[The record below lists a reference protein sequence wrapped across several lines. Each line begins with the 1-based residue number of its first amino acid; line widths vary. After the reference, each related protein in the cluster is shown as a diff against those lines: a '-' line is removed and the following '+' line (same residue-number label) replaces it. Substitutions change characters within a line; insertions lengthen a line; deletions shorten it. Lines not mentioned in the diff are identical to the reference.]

1 MSIRAIQFDPK
12 TGVVDDRVVREAHIR
27 MRVPFVVTGE
37 SLTTQSHADSCDIN
51 KVMAR
56 FDRTGALPEGRQ
68 GGQYADV
75 THLQSDFT
83 ELVNKSRAV
92 SAEVRDKIR
101 AKQEAAADAARKK
114 AAADAAELAAFR
126 AAKAE
131 AEKAAVVK

>member
-1 MSIRAIQFDPK
+1 MSIQPIQFDPK
-12 TGVVDDRVVREAHIR
+12 TGVVDARVVREAHVR
-27 MRVPFVVTGE
+27 LRVPFVVTGV
-37 SLTTQSHADSCDIN
+37 SMTTQSHADSCDIN

-56 FDRTGALPEGRQ
+56 FDRTGALPPGREGAQ
-68 GGQYADV
+68 FADV
-75 THLQSDFT
+75 THLQADFT

-101 AKQEAAADAARKK
+101 AKNEAAAEAARKK

-131 AEKAAVVK
+131 AENSPPVK